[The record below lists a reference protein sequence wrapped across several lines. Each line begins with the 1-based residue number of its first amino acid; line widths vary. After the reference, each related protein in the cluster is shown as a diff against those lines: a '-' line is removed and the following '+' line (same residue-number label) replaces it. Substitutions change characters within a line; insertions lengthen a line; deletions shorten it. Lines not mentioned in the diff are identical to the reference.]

1 MIEILEMI
9 DRTAEKLEALTR
21 VWEASARATH
31 RFLTEEEIVRIRGY
45 VPQAM
50 AAVEHLVTA
59 ISGWRGKGGLFP
71 VKRLIFSKK
80 PGTQPAV
87 DRIPGKDGG
96 PATGKTGMLG
106 TEKEGCGMEIPQ
118 RIQES
123 RKKKGISQEQLAE
136 VLGVSRQAV
145 SKWESGQA
153 MPELD
158 KVIGMSEYFGVSTDW
173 LLRGV
178 EPAGDPPAG
187 RGKPGREWIARAAL
201 AFGALGS
208 GALWLA
214 SRFVKVPIPY
224 HYTEN
229 GQELVMRS
237 GDRTGHSLRYFVEH
251 YDLEGLA
258 VVLALAAI
266 AGAAGLVLWTR
277 KQRKKQ

>member
-1 MIEILEMI
+1 MIEIREMI
-9 DRTAEKLEALTR
+9 DRTAEKLEELTE
-21 VWEASARATH
+21 VWEASVRATH

-71 VKRLIFSKK
+71 GKKLIFSEK

-96 PATGKTGMLG
+96 PATGKTSMLG

-158 KVIGMSEYFGVSTDW
+158 KVIGMSDYFGVSTDW

-178 EPAGDPPAG
+178 GPAGDRPAD
-187 RGKPGREWIARAAL
+187 RGKPGREWIAGAAL

-266 AGAAGLVLWTR
+266 AGAAGLVLWAR

>member
-1 MIEILEMI
+1 MIEIREMTN
-9 DRTAEKLEALTR
+9 RTAEKLEELKE

-50 AAVEHLVTA
+50 AAAEHLVTA
-59 ISGWRGKGGLFP
+59 EEQGRAVGFFGTAGTRLEMLFLAPAARGRGLGRRMAQRAIWDYGVREVTVNEQNPGAVGFYEHRGLFP
-71 VKRLIFSKK
+71 GKKADFFEK
-80 PGTQPAV
+80 PGTQPTV

-96 PATGKTGMLG
+96 PVTGKTGMLG

-178 EPAGDPPAG
+178 EPAGDRPAG
-187 RGKPGREWIARAAL
+187 RGKPGREW
-201 AFGALGS
+201 
-208 GALWLA
+208 
-214 SRFVKVPIPY
+214 
-224 HYTEN
+224 
-229 GQELVMRS
+229 
-237 GDRTGHSLRYFVEH
+237 
-251 YDLEGLA
+251 
-258 VVLALAAI
+258 I